1 MSSIPVSLNDKFAEL
16 LKIVKELNPSQ
27 YEAVNAKYK
36 EAAAAINSAVRTTI
50 TLAIQQE
57 EAEKCAECSEPAV
70 KMSLSVSSE
79 TYAKI
84 ALKAASELCE
94 TLNKDQLT
102 ALWDD
107 WVGTVFEDSS
117 CESMKD
123 VKEAI
128 VSQVNQYFENLDD
141 MGDEKCVECGEAVHG
156 EEGWRDDRLRLFCD
170 DCKKYELEYGA
181 EDEECPGDEA
191 DYDYEPCCDTDCKC
205 KGHYYKKTEAD
216 KTDGRTDGEDEDE
229 EERKWASHFVKNE
242 ALSS

>member
-1 MSSIPVSLNDKFAEL
+1 MSF
-16 LKIVKELNPSQ
+16 
-27 YEAVNAKYK
+27 
-36 EAAAAINSAVRTTI
+36 
-50 TLAIQQE
+50 
-57 EAEKCAECSEPAV
+57 
-70 KMSLSVSSE
+70 SVSSE

-107 WVGTVFEDSS
+107 WVGTVFKDSS

-128 VSQVNQYFENLDD
+128 VSQVNQYFEDLNDED
-141 MGDEKCVECGEAVHG
+141 AEKCVECAEVVGD
-156 EEGWRDDRLRLFCD
+156 EEGWRDTKLCLYCD
-170 DCKKYELEYGA
+170 DCKEGADNYEAEY

-191 DYDYEPCCDTDCKC
+191 DYDFVECCDLGCKSR
-205 KGHYYKKTEAD
+205 GHYYKKKEAD
-216 KTDGRTDGEDEDE
+216 KTDGRTDGEDE
-229 EERKWASHFVKNE
+229 EERKWASYFVKKE